1 MDINYKK
8 NLEDVFNGKTVDI
21 TPVITV
27 TQSGILD
34 AMKLTGTSWPTAH
47 KDPEQMAT
55 LGASLHE
62 LAGLEDAKIPFCLA
76 VEAES
81 MGCTVDLGSGGR
93 TPEVVKS
100 PFDDPREI
108 EIPDNFETS
117 GRIPV
122 ICEAV
127 EILHEKYDNLPVCV
141 GITGPF
147 TVAGHMIG
155 VEKILKMINLD
166 YYGVEA
172 AVDVATEAVIAYI
185 KELNEVKPDVIC
197 VADPTSSG
205 DLLSPLDFQ
214 QISRPPLEDIQE
226 EMKSQNVLHICGHTG
241 NMLKDMLSS
250 GYNGISIEEAVDM
263 RYAQEVKASLG
274 DKCQVCGNISTS
286 KTLFRGTPEEVR
298 TEVLEALE
306 KGVDV
311 VAPSCGIAASSP
323 LVNIQAMVNARN
335 EFFGIE

>member
-1 MDINYKK
+1 MKIDYKK
-8 NLEDVFNGKTVDI
+8 NLENVLNAKEVDI

-34 AMKLTGTSWPTAH
+34 AMKLTNTSWPTAH

-55 LGASLHE
+55 LGASLYE

-81 MGCTVDLGSGGR
+81 MGCEVDLGSGGR

-100 PFDDPREI
+100 PFDNPREI

-127 EILHEKYDNLPVCV
+127 EILHERYDNLPVCV

-155 VEKILKMINLD
+155 VEEILKMINLD

-185 KELNEVKPDVIC
+185 KQLNEVKPDVIC

-214 QISRPPLEDIQE
+214 QISRPALEDIQE
-226 EMKSQNVLHICGHTG
+226 TMKSQNVLHICGHTG
-241 NMLKDMLSS
+241 NMLKDMLSC

-274 DKCQVCGNISTS
+274 NKCQVCGNISTS
-286 KTLFRGTPEEVR
+286 RTLFRGTPSEVR

-311 VAPSCGIAASSP
+311 VAPSCGIAAASP